1 MKKLFVEPYLEIVN
15 IHSFSYILTSST
27 TSTGED
33 GMDVGDLENGATEPG
48 ENF

>member
-15 IHSFSYILTSST
+15 IHSFSYILTYS
-27 TSTGED
+27 ED
-33 GMDVGDLENGATEPG
+33 GMNAENPEKGAIEPD

>member
-27 TSTGED
+27 DED
-33 GMDVGDLENGATEPG
+33 TMNVGDTEN
-48 ENF
+48 ENNVEIPFS